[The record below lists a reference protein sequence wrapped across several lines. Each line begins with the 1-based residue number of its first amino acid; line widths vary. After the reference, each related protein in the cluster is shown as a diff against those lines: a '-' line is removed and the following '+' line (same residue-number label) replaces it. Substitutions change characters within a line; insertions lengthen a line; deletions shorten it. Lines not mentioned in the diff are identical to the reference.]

1 MNQTF
6 VAIDL
11 ETTGKYPLGAEI
23 CEIAMIK
30 FNGDEIL
37 DRYESLVKPLKGMN
51 KVAEG
56 IHGLSLESLKDA
68 PLFQDIL
75 QDVMS
80 FMGCAPLLGHNLPFD
95 LAFLAHEFD
104 QTLESGWWGS
114 KVHSYNLCT
123 SLLSLQ
129 IYPKLTTHRLKYLT
143 EYFEVECSPN
153 HRAMQDAQACM
164 DVFLKVTK
172 GIESIEELVKI
183 QKNELPFK
191 EFSIK
196 VLLEKRPELT
206 GMVEASKKDLD
217 FELVYSK
224 GSKKNQW
231 RTLGSKGLVLK
242 TNGKSFIVGADP
254 GDIQTKRFML
264 DKVLETRAV
273 ISQT

>member
-30 FNGDEIL
+30 FKGEEVL
-37 DRYESLVKPLKGMN
+37 GRYESLVKPLKGMN

-75 QDVMS
+75 PEVLT
-80 FMGCAPLLGHNLPFD
+80 FMGGAPLLGHNLPFD

-104 QTLESGWWGS
+104 QVLEGSWWGS
-114 KVHSYNLCT
+114 AVHPNNFCT
-123 SLLSLQ
+123 SLLSIQ
-129 IYPKLTTHRLKYLT
+129 THPKLTTHRLKYLT

-172 GIESIEELVKI
+172 DIGNIEELVKV
-183 QKNELPFK
+183 QKNALAFK

-196 VLLEKRPELT
+196 VLLEKRPELKD
-206 GMVEASKKDLD
+206 MVEASIIDSN
-217 FELVYSK
+217 FELIYSK

-231 RTLGSKGLVLK
+231 RILESKGLVLK
-242 TNGKSFIVGADP
+242 TNEKSFIVGTDL
-254 GDIQTKRFML
+254 GEIQTKRFML
-264 DKVLETRAV
+264 NKVLETRDV
-273 ISQT
+273 TVE